1 MSRILVIDDHETMR
15 GGVRVAL
22 ERQGHEVLAVGDG
35 TTGLAH
41 LEKTDFD
48 LVVTDYKMDGMDG
61 LAVLA
66 AIQERELNTD
76 VIVMTAYGSVDLAVE
91 AMKKGAVDFVSKPFS
106 PDVIQVKVDKAL
118 SHRQVRTLHD
128 RLKEE
133 NAYLK
138 TEIDGRFNFGEMVGA
153 DASMNAVFDRVKK
166 AAPID
171 SVVLVLGESGT
182 GKELVA
188 RAIHQSG
195 PRCQGPFVKVNC
207 GALPKDLVEGE
218 LFGHEKGAFTGA
230 VKDKR
235 GRFELAD
242 GGTIFLDEVGDLP
255 LDAQVKLLRVL
266 QEKEFERLGGEKT
279 LHVDVRVIAATNR
292 ELKEMVAEGLFRQD
306 LYYRLE
312 VIPITLP
319 PLRKRKSDVPNLVE
333 HFLHKK
339 SAELGITP
347 KPITDTAM
355 AMLKAYH
362 WPGNVRELENLI
374 ERLLVL
380 SDGDEIGVA
389 DLPFDE
395 PAPLAEHPAILDGES
410 MLLNARLDRLE
421 RDLIVQAL
429 EQAEG
434 VKTRA
439 AEILGVKTSALYY
452 KLDKYGLG
460 DR

>member
-22 ERQGHEVLAVGDG
+22 ERQGHEVLAVADG

-48 LVVTDYKMDGMDG
+48 LVITDYKMDGMDG

-66 AIQERELNTD
+66 AIQDRGWNTD

-118 SHRQVRTLHD
+118 SNRQMRTSHE

-138 TEIDGRFNFGEMVGA
+138 TEIDERFNFGEMVGT
-153 DASMNAVFDRVKK
+153 DVSMTAVFDRVKK

-195 PRCQGPFVKVNC
+195 PRRQGPFVKVNC

-279 LHVDVRVIAATNR
+279 LQVDVRVIAATNR
-292 ELKEMVAEGLFRQD
+292 ELKEMVAEGLFRED

-339 SAELGITP
+339 SAELGLAP
-347 KPITDTAM
+347 KSITDTAM
-355 AMLKAYH
+355 TMLKAYH

-374 ERLLVL
+374 ERMLVL

-395 PAPLAEHPAILDGES
+395 PEPLLEQPAVVDGES

>member
-1 MSRILVIDDHETMR
+1 MSRILVIDDHDTMR

-22 ERQGHEVLAVGDG
+22 ERQGHEVVAVADG
-35 TTGLAH
+35 ATGLAQ
-41 LEKTDFD
+41 LEKADFD
-48 LVVTDYKMDGMDG
+48 LVITDYKMDGLDG
-61 LAVLA
+61 LGVLT
-66 AIQERELNTD
+66 AIQEREIDTD

-106 PDVIQVKVDKAL
+106 PDVIQLKVGKAL
-118 SHRQVRTLHD
+118 SHREVRSSHD

-138 TEIDGRFNFGEMVGA
+138 TEIDERFNFGEMVGN
-153 DASMNAVFDRVKK
+153 DASMSAVFDRVKK

-195 PRCQGPFVKVNC
+195 PRRQGPFVKVNC

-230 VKDKR
+230 VKDKK

-279 LHVDVRVIAATNR
+279 LQVDVRVIAATNR
-292 ELKEMVAEGLFRQD
+292 ELKEMVAEGLFRED

-333 HFLHKK
+333 HFLRKK
-339 SAELGITP
+339 STELGIKP
-347 KPITDTAM
+347 KSVTDSALAM
-355 AMLKAYH
+355 FKTYH

-380 SDGDEIGVA
+380 SDGDEIGVS
-389 DLPFDE
+389 DLPFGEVDVPE
-395 PAPLAEHPAILDGES
+395 VRPVVLDGES
-410 MLLNARLDRLE
+410 LSLNARLDSLE

-439 AEILGVKTSALYY
+439 AELLGVKTSALYY

>member
-15 GGVRVAL
+15 NGVRVAL
-22 ERQGHEVLAVGDG
+22 ERKGHDVVAVQDG
-35 TTGLAH
+35 KRGFEA
-41 LEKTDFD
+41 LEQSDFD
-48 LVVTDYKMDGMDG
+48 LIVTDYKMDEVDG
-61 LAVLA
+61 LAVVEKVQSMG
-66 AIQERELNTD
+66 ISTD
-76 VIVMTAYGSVDLAVE
+76 VIVMTAYGSIELAVE
-91 AMKKGAVDFVSKPFS
+91 AMKKGAIDFVSKPFS

-118 SHRQVRTLHD
+118 AHRDMRASHE
-128 RLKEE
+128 RLVEE
-133 NAYLK
+133 NTYLK
-138 TEIDGRFNFGEMVGA
+138 TEIESRFNYGEMIGA
-153 DASMNAVFDRVKK
+153 DPSMQSVFDRVQK

-171 SVVLVLGESGT
+171 SAVLVLGESGT

-188 RAIHQSG
+188 RAIHQASS
-195 PRCQGPFVKVNC
+195 RKKGPFVKVNC

-218 LFGHEKGAFTGA
+218 LFGHDKGAFTGA
-230 VKDKR
+230 VKEKR

-279 LHVDVRVIAATNR
+279 LRVDVRIVAATNR
-292 ELKEMVAEGLFRQD
+292 ALKEMVSEGLFRED

-312 VIPITLP
+312 VIPIVLP
-319 PLRKRKSDVPNLVE
+319 PLRQRRRDIPELVE

-339 SAELGITP
+339 SSEMGITP
-347 KPITDTAM
+347 KTLSETAM
-355 AMLKAYH
+355 GMLKKYN
-362 WPGNVRELENLI
+362 WPGNVRELENMI

-380 SDGDEIGVA
+380 SDGDEIGVS
-389 DLPFDE
+389 DLPFDAQEEGVVSE
-395 PAPLAEHPAILDGES
+395 PLPENGLS
-410 MLLNARLDRLE
+410 LNARLDSLE

-439 AEILGVKTSALYY
+439 AEILGIKTSALYY
-452 KLDKYGLG
+452 KLDKYGLA
-460 DR
+460 DV